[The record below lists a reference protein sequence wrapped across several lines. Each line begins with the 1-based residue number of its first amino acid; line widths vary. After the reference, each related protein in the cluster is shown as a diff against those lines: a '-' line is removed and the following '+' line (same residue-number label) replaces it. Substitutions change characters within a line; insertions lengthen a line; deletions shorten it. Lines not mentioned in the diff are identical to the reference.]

1 MIDDVLLKRT
11 VGYLEGERKWVCAWL
26 YGSGAVTAGPKM
38 GGVQS
43 KVSTSIHT

>member
-26 YGSGAVTAGPKM
+26 YGSGVVTAGLRTDV
-38 GGVQS
+38 VQS